1 MVAAM
6 ELILLLLAFACIAV
20 GGVFLSFSDFVMRG
34 LALAS
39 PAAGAEA
46 MQQIN
51 RTVYRSLFLTTF
63 LVLAP
68 LSLGFAVYAA
78 LFLDGTAR
86 AASIAAALV
95 YLGGVFLVT
104 IRGNVPMNQRLDG
117 LEADSDPGRSYWSQY
132 CLHWTR
138 LNHIRTLGC
147 FTSGALFA
155 IAALAQSPGAGT

>member
-1 MVAAM
+1 MAGAT
-6 ELILLLLAFACIAV
+6 ELILLQLALASTAI

-63 LVLAP
+63 LLLAP
-68 LSLGFAVYAA
+68 LSLGCAVYAA
-78 LFLDGTAR
+78 LFLDGTPR
-86 AASIAAALV
+86 AASIAATV
-95 YLGGVFLVT
+95 IYLSGVFLVT
-104 IRGNVPMNQRLDG
+104 VRGNVPMNQRLDV
-117 LEADSDPGRSYWSQY
+117 LEADSDAGRSYWSQY

-138 LNHIRTLGC
+138 LNHVRTLGC
-147 FTSGALFA
+147 FTTGALYA
-155 IAALAQSPGAGT
+155 VAAVAQSFGAGT